1 MKDIIKGKLL
11 RYIGIVIVLALWEVL
26 PRAALVD
33 LKYFPPLSKVLY
45 ELFSLSDN
53 SYLYMNV
60 MVSVWRVTI
69 GLIIAISISIILGLS
84 LGFFCYRFSEKLTPL
99 LRIFG
104 QINPYSLFPLFVV
117 FLGIGEQAKIGI
129 VIWTSV
135 WPMMFHT
142 ISAAKNVDPALKK
155 LANSMAA
162 SKLQLFFKVIVPAT
176 IPAIFQG
183 IREGVQMAFF
193 ILTSAEMTGSTAGLG
208 YIIHNSGM
216 NFLIPRLYAGGLCIV
231 VISVLLNIFLGSL
244 QKRLLFW
251 KEEVEIFDHINTRKI
266 KRISKLQF
274 SCIVLVFLFI
284 LIQGGIQVE
293 RAYDYQNDPKNGF
306 GYVE

>member
-1 MKDIIKGKLL
+1 MKNIIKEKSF
-11 RYIGIVIVLALWEVL
+11 RYSGVAIVLLLWEVL
-26 PRAALVD
+26 PRLALVD
-33 LKYFPPLSKVLY
+33 SKYLPPFSRVLY
-45 ELFSLSDN
+45 ELFSLSN
-53 SYLYMNV
+53 NNYLYMNV
-60 MVSVWRVTI
+60 MVSIWRVTI
-69 GLIIAISISIILGLS
+69 GLLISISISIILGLS
-84 LGFFCYRFSEKLTPL
+84 LGFFCYGFSEKLTPL
-99 LRIFG
+99 LRFFG

-142 ISAAKNVDPALKK
+142 IAAAKKVDPELKK
-155 LANSMAA
+155 LANSMAV
-162 SKLQLFFKVIVPAT
+162 SKLQLFFKVIIPAT
-176 IPAIFQG
+176 IPSIFQG

-216 NFLIPRLYAGGLCIV
+216 NFLVPRLYAGGLCIV
-231 VISVLLNIFLGSL
+231 VISVLLNLFLVSF

-251 KEEVEIFDHINTRKI
+251 KEEIEVFDTIKTRKI
-266 KRISKLQF
+266 KKISKLQI
-274 SCIVLVFLFI
+274 SCVVLVFLFI
-284 LIQGGIQVE
+284 LIQGGIQIE
-293 RAYDYQNDPKNGF
+293 KAYNYQNDPKNGF